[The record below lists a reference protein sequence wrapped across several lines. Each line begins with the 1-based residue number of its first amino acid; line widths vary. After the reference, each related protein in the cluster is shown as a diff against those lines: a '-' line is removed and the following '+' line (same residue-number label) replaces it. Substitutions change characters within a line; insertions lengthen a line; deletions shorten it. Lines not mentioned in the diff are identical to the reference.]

1 MVNVIERQKEDNGM
15 QMSINVVKSD
25 GLALRKACRQLSE
38 NKEFVLAAVKNNGCT
53 LEYASED
60 LRSNKEV
67 VLSAVRNDGSAI
79 QFASALLQKDKDVL
93 LASVK
98 NNIYALY
105 TYRELQHDKDI
116 FMAAVPIG
124 YSLQFA
130 SNTLRNDKEFI
141 LSLVKKNGM
150 ALEFASFSLK
160 QDKDVIYAAL
170 TQNGNA
176 LWHLPVNILNED
188 IVLAYAYYSKC
199 PAKLTPFQ
207 RKGLSHY
214 ITQKKGELYGLYWIK
229 RKYPGHASGVLT
241 EIHTFLMIDAE
252 RRIIDYISI

>member
-1 MVNVIERQKEDNGM
+1 MRVLLA
-15 QMSINVVKSD
+15 VKSN
-25 GLALRKACRQLSE
+25 GFALAGSDYTN
-38 NKEFVLAAVKNNGCT
+38 NKEVVMAAVKNNGQA
-53 LEYASED
+53 LAFASPSMQED
-60 LRSNKEV
+60 KEV
-67 VLSAVRNDGSAI
+67 VMAAVKNDGSAI
-79 QFASALLQKDKDVL
+79 QFASASLQKDKDVL
-93 LASVK
+93 LTSVK

-130 SNTLRNDKEFI
+130 SPALRADKEFI

-150 ALEFASFSLK
+150 ALEFASFALK
-160 QDKDVIYAAL
+160 QDKEVIYAAL

-176 LWHLPVNILNED
+176 LWHLPLNILHED

-207 RKGLSHY
+207 CKGVSHY
-214 ITQKKGELYGLYWIK
+214 ITQKKSELYGLYWIK

-241 EIHTFLMIDAE
+241 EIPAFLMIEAE
-252 RRIIDYISI
+252 RQIVKCRMTISI

>member
-1 MVNVIERQKEDNGM
+1 MREEVLLA
-15 QMSINVVKSD
+15 VKSN
-25 GLALRKACRQLSE
+25 GFSLAGSDYTDD
-38 NKEFVLAAVKNNGCT
+38 KEVVMAAVKNCGYA
-53 LEYASED
+53 LEFASPSLKQD
-60 LRSNKEV
+60 KEV
-67 VLSAVRNDGSAI
+67 VMAALRNDGSAI
-79 QFASALLQKDKDVL
+79 QFASISLQKDKDVL

-105 TYRELQHDKDI
+105 TYRKLQHDKDI

-130 SNTLRNDKEFI
+130 SNALRSDKEFI

-150 ALEFASFSLK
+150 ALEFASFTLK
-160 QDKDVIYAAL
+160 QDKDVIFAAL

-176 LWHLPVNILNED
+176 LWHLPLNIINED

-214 ITQKKGELYGLYWIK
+214 VTQKKGELYGLYWIK
-229 RKYPGHASGVLT
+229 KKYPGHASGVLT
-241 EIHTFLMIDAE
+241 EIHAFLMIDAE
-252 RRIIDYISI
+252 RHILNRCILV

>member
-1 MVNVIERQKEDNGM
+1 MYLNGFLERYGM
-15 QMSINVVKSD
+15 LAALLAVKSN
-25 GLALRKACRQLSE
+25 GFELAGSDYT
-38 NKEFVLAAVKNNGCT
+38 NHKEVVTAAVKNNGQA
-53 LEYASED
+53 LEFASPSMQED
-60 LRSNKEV
+60 KEV
-67 VLSAVRNDGSAI
+67 VMAAVRNDGSAI
-79 QFASALLQKDKDVL
+79 QFASASLQKDKDVL

-98 NNIYALY
+98 NNIYAIY

-130 SNTLRNDKEFI
+130 SPALRADKEFI

-150 ALEFASFSLK
+150 ALEFASFALK

-176 LWHLPVNILNED
+176 LWHLPLNILNED

-207 RKGLSHY
+207 SKGLSRY
-214 ITQKKGELYGLYWIK
+214 VTQKKGELYGLYWIK

-241 EIHTFLMIDAE
+241 EIQDFLMIDAE
-252 RRIIDYISI
+252 RQILNRSR

>member
-1 MVNVIERQKEDNGM
+1 MYLNGFLGSTWM
-15 QMSINVVKSD
+15 REAVLMAVKSN
-25 GLALRKACRQLSE
+25 GLELAGSDYTDD
-38 NKEFVLAAVKNNGCT
+38 KEVVMAAVKNCGYA
-53 LEYASED
+53 LEFASPSLKQD
-60 LRSNKEV
+60 KEV
-67 VLSAVRNDGSAI
+67 VMAALRNDGSAI
-79 QFASALLQKDKDVL
+79 QFASISLQKDKDVL

-105 TYRELQHDKDI
+105 TYRKLQHDKDI

-130 SNTLRNDKEFI
+130 SNALRSDKEFI

-150 ALEFASFSLK
+150 ALEFASFTLK
-160 QDKDVIYAAL
+160 QDKDVIFAAL

-176 LWHLPVNILNED
+176 LWHLPLNIINED

-214 ITQKKGELYGLYWIK
+214 VTQKKGELYGLYWIK
-229 RKYPGHASGVLT
+229 KKYPGHASGVLT
-241 EIHTFLMIDAE
+241 EIHAFLMIDAE
-252 RRIIDYISI
+252 RHILNRCILV

>member
-1 MVNVIERQKEDNGM
+1 MCVLLA
-15 QMSINVVKSD
+15 VKSN
-25 GLALRKACRQLSE
+25 GLALAGSDYT
-38 NKEFVLAAVKNNGCT
+38 NDKEVVMAAVKNNGQA
-53 LEYASED
+53 LEFASPSLQED
-60 LRSNKEV
+60 KEV
-67 VLSAVRNDGSAI
+67 VMAAVRNDGSAI

-130 SNTLRNDKEFI
+130 SNALRNDKEFI

-150 ALEFASFSLK
+150 ALEFASFTLK
-160 QDKDVIYAAL
+160 QDKDIIFAAL

-176 LWHLPVNILNED
+176 LWHLPLNILNED

-207 RKGLSHY
+207 SKGLSCY
-214 ITQKKGELYGLYWIK
+214 INQKKGELYGLYWIK
-229 RKYPGHASGVLT
+229 RKYPGHALGVLT
-241 EIHTFLMIDAE
+241 EIYAFLMIEAE
-252 RRIIDYISI
+252 RQIVNLARR

>member
-1 MVNVIERQKEDNGM
+1 MYLNGFLESTWM
-15 QMSINVVKSD
+15 REEVLLAVKSN
-25 GLALRKACRQLSE
+25 GFSLAGSDYTDD
-38 NKEFVLAAVKNNGCT
+38 KEVVMAAVKNCGYA
-53 LEYASED
+53 LEFASPSLKQD
-60 LRSNKEV
+60 KEV
-67 VLSAVRNDGSAI
+67 VMAALRNDGSAI
-79 QFASALLQKDKDVL
+79 QFASISLQKDKDVL
-93 LASVK
+93 FASVK

-105 TYRELQHDKDI
+105 TYRKLQHDKDI

-130 SNTLRNDKEFI
+130 SNALRSDKEFI

-150 ALEFASFSLK
+150 ALEFASFTLK
-160 QDKDVIYAAL
+160 QDKDVIFAAL

-176 LWHLPVNILNED
+176 LWHLPLNIINED

-214 ITQKKGELYGLYWIK
+214 VTQKKGELYGLYWIK
-229 RKYPGHASGVLT
+229 KKYPGHASGVLT
-241 EIHTFLMIDAE
+241 EIHAFLMIDAE
-252 RRIIDYISI
+252 RHILNRCILV